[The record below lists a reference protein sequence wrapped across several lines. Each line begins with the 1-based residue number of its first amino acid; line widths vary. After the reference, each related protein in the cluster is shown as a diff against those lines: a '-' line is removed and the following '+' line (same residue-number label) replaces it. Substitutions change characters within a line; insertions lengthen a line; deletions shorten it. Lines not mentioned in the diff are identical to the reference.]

1 MALVQIAMRR
11 SAEEQQGEEEKL
23 KKGMDILEY
32 QETEYWKKKARDN

>member
-1 MALVQIAMRR
+1 MI
-11 SAEEQQGEEEKL
+11 EKL